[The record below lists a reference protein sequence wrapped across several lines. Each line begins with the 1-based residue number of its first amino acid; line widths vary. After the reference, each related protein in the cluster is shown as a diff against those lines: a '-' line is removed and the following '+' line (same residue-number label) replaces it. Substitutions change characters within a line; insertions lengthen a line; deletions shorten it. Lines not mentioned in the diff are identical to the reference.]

1 MPCGALGTD
10 RLRPQ
15 HIERKREAVT
25 APQTRGLRAAL
36 ALILVLLAGSLVAC
50 NSGSDSKA
58 ELKSAT
64 KDTSLAKNAAAAALE
79 TINAKHP
86 GVKVLYGQM
95 LSPTNATSTPMWQFL
110 IGSPDDNSVYSA
122 MVGNGKT
129 RWQSYGSVKMAK
141 AEWSKV
147 PTTTVW
153 KIDSDVALKKA
164 LELYP
169 NGKKGTYFASFMTYL
184 PNAAVDRSTKPMHWM
199 FSFDPTVSKGS
210 APTSTVLV
218 DMVTGKAFFP
228 EAPKKTDAPK
238 KK

>member
-1 MPCGALGTD
+1 
-10 RLRPQ
+10 
-15 HIERKREAVT
+15 VT

-50 NSGSDSKA
+50 NSASDSKA
-58 ELKSAT
+58 DLKSAT
-64 KDTSLAKNAAAAALE
+64 NDTSLAKNAAATALQ

-86 GVKVLYGQM
+86 GVKLLYCQM
-95 LSPTNATSTPMWQFL
+95 VSPTNATSTPMWQFL

-122 MVGNGKT
+122 MVGNGQA
-129 RWQSYGSVKMAK
+129 RWQSYGSVKMGK

-164 LELYP
+164 LELFP

-184 PNAAVDRSTKPMHWM
+184 PDAATDRSTTPMQWM
-199 FSFDPTVSKGS
+199 FNFDPTLGKGS
-210 APTSTVLV
+210 APTSTVMV
-218 DMVTGKAFFP
+218 DMVTGKTFFA
-228 EAPKKTDAPK
+228 EAPKKTDATK